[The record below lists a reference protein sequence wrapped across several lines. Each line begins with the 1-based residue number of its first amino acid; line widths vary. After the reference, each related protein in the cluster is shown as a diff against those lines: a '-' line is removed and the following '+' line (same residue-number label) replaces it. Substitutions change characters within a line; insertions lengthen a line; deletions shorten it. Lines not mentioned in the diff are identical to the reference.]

1 MAAWSPNIALT
12 TAVRSSVL
20 RVTAV
25 LAACAKSASL
35 RIRLRIMSATST
47 ECCPNSASSCSAT
60 SAGDWPAVVL
70 SGPPGMGSVCG
81 AALAGAA
88 AAGVGPG
95 AAVHPASSAAPIR
108 MTTAGVTRLL
118 PFTL

>member
-1 MAAWSPNIALT
+1 M
-12 TAVRSSVL
+12 L

-47 ECCPNSASSCSAT
+47 ECCPSSASSCSAT
-60 SAGDWPAVVL
+60 SAGDRPDVSLNA
-70 SGPPGMGSVCG
+70 PPGMGSVCG

-95 AAVHPASSAAPIR
+95 VAEHPAKSTPPTR
-108 MTTAGVTRLL
+108 TTTATLTRLL
-118 PFTL
+118 LFTL

>member
-1 MAAWSPNIALT
+1 M
-12 TAVRSSVL
+12 L

-47 ECCPNSASSCSAT
+47 ECCPSNASSCSAT

-70 SGPPGMGSVCG
+70 SGPPGIGSVCG

-88 AAGVGPG
+88 AAGGGLG
-95 AAVHPASSAAPIR
+95 AAEHPVSSTAPTR
-108 MTTAGVTRLL
+108 MATAGVTRLL
-118 PFTL
+118 PFIL